1 MIRTQIQFTE
11 DQARALK
18 ELAHQE
24 RVSISESV
32 RRAVDFW
39 LQYGSAVSSAEA
51 PRPSGAGVAGP
62 RPDQTTVSEA
72 PAEYLVEARRAT
84 MLPPIVAFP
93 RPPISPPT
101 PLRLPPLE
109 PGDRLTAHEFERR
122 YAAMPHVKKAELIEG
137 VVYMSSPVRVSHSV
151 SHGIIMGWLSQYV
164 ASTPGL
170 QLADNATLR
179 LDPDNVVQPDA
190 LLRLDAARGGRS
202 RISSDDYFEGTPELI
217 VEVATSSA
225 AYDLHEKRRI
235 YRRNG
240 VQEYLVW
247 QVLEGRLDWWELV
260 AGEYVAIAVDAD
272 DLLRSRVF
280 PGLWLDPQAILA
292 GNLSG
297 VLARLNDGLASSEHE
312 QFVQH
317 LTARGKWG
325 EVRA

>member
-1 MIRTQIQFTE
+1 MIRIQVQFTE
-11 DQARALK
+11 NQVRALK

-24 RVSISESV
+24 RVSIAELA

-39 LQYGSAVSSAEA
+39 LQGQSSASNAETS
-51 PRPSGAGVAGP
+51 RPSVSNADGLH
-62 RPDQTTVSEA
+62 PDQAALSEA
-72 PAEYLVEARRAT
+72 RTEYLVAPRRSPVA
-84 MLPPIVAFP
+84 PPFAPFP
-93 RPPISPPT
+93 RLPAPPPAH
-101 PLRLPPLE
+101 LRPPPLE
-109 PGDRLTAHEFERR
+109 PGDRLTAREFERR
-122 YAAMPHVKKAELIEG
+122 YEAMPHIKKAELIEG

-151 SHGIIMGWLSQYV
+151 SHGVVMSWLGQYA

-202 RISSDDYFEGTPELI
+202 RVSSDDYFEGTPELI

-260 AGEYVAIAVDAD
+260 EGEYVAIPTDSD
-272 DLLRSRVF
+272 GLMRSRVF

-292 GNLSG
+292 GNLSV
-297 VLARLNDGLASSEHE
+297 VLARLHEGLATAEHVRL
-312 QFVQH
+312 VQH
-317 LTARGKWG
+317 LSAATK
-325 EVRA
+325 

>member
-1 MIRTQIQFTE
+1 MIRTQIQFTT
-11 DQARALK
+11 DQTRALK

-39 LQYGSAVSSAEA
+39 LQNGSAASSVEA
-51 PRPSGAGVAGP
+51 PRPTDSGVIES
-62 RPDQTTVSEA
+62 RTDQAIVSEA
-72 PAEYLVEARRAT
+72 REGYLVDFRRA
-84 MLPPIVAFP
+84 MPPIAPFLS
-93 RPPISPPT
+93 PPMFSPT
-101 PLRLPPLE
+101 PLRPPPLE
-109 PGDRLTAHEFERR
+109 PGDRLTAREFERR
-122 YAAMPHVKKAELIEG
+122 YEAMPHVKKAELIEG
-137 VVYMSSPVRVSHSV
+137 VVYMPSPVRVSHSV
-151 SHGIIMGWLSQYV
+151 SHGIVMGWLGQYA

-179 LDPDNVVQPDA
+179 LDTDNVVQPDA
-190 LLRLDAARGGRS
+190 LLRLDSAHGGRS
-202 RISSDDYFEGTPELI
+202 RVSSDDYLEGAPELI

-260 AGEYVAIAVDAD
+260 VGEYVTIAVDAD
-272 DLLRSRVF
+272 GLLRSRVF

-292 GNLSG
+292 GNLSV
-297 VLARLNDGLASSEHE
+297 VLVRLHQGLASTEHA

-317 LTARGKWG
+317 VTASGK
-325 EVRA
+325 